1 MEDTHLTQPDR
12 ISKLFAIVTLAF
24 VWCYRV
30 GLWQSGVKLSR
41 ICKHGYRAKSF
52 FKQGVEF
59 LQRMFSCKSVF
70 VAFWDVV
77 KNLFPISKFDESISL
92 VDVL

>member
-1 MEDTHLTQPDR
+1 M
-12 ISKLFAIVTLAF
+12 
-24 VWCYRV
+24 

-41 ICKHGYRAKSF
+41 ICKHGCRAKSI
-52 FKQGVEF
+52 FKQGAEF

-77 KNLFPISKFDESISL
+77 KNLFPISKFDEYISL
-92 VDVL
+92 IDAM